1 MKILTKTLNS
11 IIKLS
16 SFGKEN
22 IDKPKTKIYGSNEK
36 IGNGFFVGFGKCDI
50 IPPKDINEHKY
61 YIAGYDDNNPA
72 TAVLDYQTASALW
85 IDNGITKMIL
95 VSVDVVGILNKDVL
109 NIRKRL
115 KSFCNKTGC
124 QSINICATHNH
135 AGIDTMGIW
144 GKIPKT
150 GLDREFMET
159 LYNAIINACES
170 AYKNRKSS
178 DIYYGKIEV
187 PDMQEDIRTPVV
199 YSKDLHRFRIVPKDG
214 SREVYL
220 LNFASHSESLGGK
233 NSHISADFPCYLRRE
248 ILNKAGAETIYFV
261 GAIGGMISMKADGKT
276 FADKVYD
283 TMAIGRKLADYA
295 LNIQN
300 EVKLKARLKIVRKEV
315 YFDCENTVLMLAGIL
330 DLLNVKRYK
339 SKYSSLGY
347 LLKSEISLIE
357 IDNIKCLLLP
367 CEIFPELVYGGYL
380 DKENSATGKNS
391 TANPKPLK
399 EILNDDHLIIFGLA
413 NDEVGYVIPPNDFL
427 LDKKAP
433 YINDGR
439 DKFNRKHYEE
449 TNSLGKNTAHTI
461 ANAVDAIA
469 KE

>member
-1 MKILTKTLNS
+1 
-11 IIKLS
+11 
-16 SFGKEN
+16 
-22 IDKPKTKIYGSNEK
+22 
-36 IGNGFFVGFGKCDI
+36 
-50 IPPKDINEHKY
+50 
-61 YIAGYDDNNPA
+61 
-72 TAVLDYQTASALW
+72 
-85 IDNGITKMIL
+85 
-95 VSVDVVGILNKDVL
+95 
-109 NIRKRL
+109 
-115 KSFCNKTGC
+115 
-124 QSINICATHNH
+124 
-135 AGIDTMGIW
+135 
-144 GKIPKT
+144 
-150 GLDREFMET
+150 
-159 LYNAIINACES
+159 
-170 AYKNRKSS
+170 
-178 DIYYGKIEV
+178 
-187 PDMQEDIRTPVV
+187 
-199 YSKDLHRFRIVPKDG
+199 
-214 SREVYL
+214 
-220 LNFASHSESLGGK
+220 
-233 NSHISADFPCYLRRE
+233 
-248 ILNKAGAETIYFV
+248 
-261 GAIGGMISMKADGKT
+261 MKADGKT